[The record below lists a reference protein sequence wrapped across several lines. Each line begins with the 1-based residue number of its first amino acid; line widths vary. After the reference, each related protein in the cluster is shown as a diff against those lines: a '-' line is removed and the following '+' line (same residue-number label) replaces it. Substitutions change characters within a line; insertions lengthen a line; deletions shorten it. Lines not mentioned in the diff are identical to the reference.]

1 MFWLYEIQRKTRD
14 GYEGT
19 WMNKVGERTYVGG
32 SKKILLVSEILFTF
46 VIWYVK
52 VKARLNVCF
61 CQKNRN
67 RPSLI
72 TLMHFLGTCNLIYV
86 NKPFLKTKIW
96 FHSFSSFYLCWF
108 IYFGLVEFVLGLW
121 FSKLTEINSQNSRNT
136 QYLRDV

>member
-52 VKARLNVCF
+52 VKAR
-61 CQKNRN
+61 
-67 RPSLI
+67 
-72 TLMHFLGTCNLIYV
+72 
-86 NKPFLKTKIW
+86 
-96 FHSFSSFYLCWF
+96 
-108 IYFGLVEFVLGLW
+108 
-121 FSKLTEINSQNSRNT
+121 
-136 QYLRDV
+136 